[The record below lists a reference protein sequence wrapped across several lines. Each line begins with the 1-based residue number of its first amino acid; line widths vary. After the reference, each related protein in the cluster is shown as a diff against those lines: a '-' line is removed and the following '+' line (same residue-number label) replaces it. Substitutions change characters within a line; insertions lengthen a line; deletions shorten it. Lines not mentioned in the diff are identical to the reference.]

1 MYTPP
6 PLRASNPVL
15 IHGVLCALTPP
26 SGRPRAARRRGL
38 CSCPQGHTPGQRG
51 GTLKARSPVPPHRH
65 PHPQQRP
72 RRHRRI
78 PVWGEEVDWER
89 DFAGLSATPSS
100 PAPLCTD
107 TGCVAPVPDT
117 RAAPHSPGPQPC
129 HTGRAQKWGALP
141 RSPPHRPY
149 RGFFNPLCSLGRLEV
164 PQPSPPR
171 PRRAQV
177 AVTARSGCPSPTW
190 VRRDVSAGPARLRS
204 PLRGL
209 REAPGL
215 TIHVRAAS
223 VSLWLSGFRGWE
235 PLGHSPSRLLPRPS
249 ALMSPRRRSQW
260 RLGTSAGPLGLRG
273 SNQKAQDP
281 GSFVGGRFG
290 PGGHPGPGPVEPRGA
305 PAWLR
310 SGPDPPPNL
319 GPRGQGRDSPR
330 GPSTRPS

>member
-1 MYTPP
+1 MHSRPP
-6 PLRASNPVL
+6 R
-15 IHGVLCALTPP
+15 GDR
-26 SGRPRAARRRGL
+26 GPRAAEGCAPAPRDTHPGKGVVRSKPGPPSHRTVI
-38 CSCPQGHTPGQRG
+38 PTPSSARG
-51 GTLKARSPVPPHRH
+51 GTGESQSGERKSIGSGISPDSLPPR
-65 PHPQQRP
+65 PPQ
-72 RRHRRI
+72 
-78 PVWGEEVDWER
+78 
-89 DFAGLSATPSS
+89 
-100 PAPLCTD
+100 PLCTD
-107 TGCVAPVPDT
+107 TGCVVPVPDT
-117 RAAPHSPGPQPC
+117 RAAPHAPGPQPC

-190 VRRDVSAGPARLRS
+190 VRRDVSARPARLRS

-215 TIHVRAAS
+215 TTHVRAAS

-273 SNQKAQDP
+273 SNQKARDP

-290 PGGHPGPGPVEPRGA
+290 P
-305 PAWLR
+305 
-310 SGPDPPPNL
+310 
-319 GPRGQGRDSPR
+319 
-330 GPSTRPS
+330 